1 MCRKPCVIFDRFK
14 GQKHAMVVFWGF
26 YNEKDSKVSK
36 NHERNLKTLVTH
48 SVNFQNVLKCF
59 VKNGFIF
66 AKHFKGG
73 LG

>member
-1 MCRKPCVIFDRFK
+1 MYQKPHVIFDHFK
-14 GQKHAMVVFWGF
+14 SRKHTIVVFWGF
-26 YNEKDSKVSK
+26 YAKNDSKVSK
-36 NHERNLKTLVTH
+36 NHETNLKTLVTH

-59 VKNGFIF
+59 TKNDFIF